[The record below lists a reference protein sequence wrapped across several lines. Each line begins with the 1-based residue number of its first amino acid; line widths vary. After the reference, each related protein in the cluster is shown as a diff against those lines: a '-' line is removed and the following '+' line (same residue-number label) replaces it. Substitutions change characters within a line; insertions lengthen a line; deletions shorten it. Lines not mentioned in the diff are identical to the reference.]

1 MMNVMDKIETQV
13 TSLQKKIDALSGNYL
28 TNTWKRQQEQR
39 GRDQQISRY
48 RLQMQV
54 LQYLGEAAG
63 CGDLTPLEK
72 AILVGAFHE
81 EIRSMLESKKHAV
94 EHNYP
99 YKLDFP
105 TWNEARAKRLRK
117 AGIFDTAQLVE
128 ALAEYERLVEKA
140 VIPPNPHAARIRD
153 LTFKARLGQGGD
165 IQFTPAPLVEKM
177 LMFAKLDEGSRVL
190 EPEAGIG
197 YIADAVKKVTPHVD
211 CIEIGCDFRELLE
224 LKGHHLIGCNFLE
237 QEQLPVYDAVLMNP
251 PFSAEF
257 DHIRYA
263 YGFLK
268 PGGVLVAVCSNR
280 VVHPS
285 SMRKDTAFQE
295 WLSTTNYHLEK
306 TDAKFEM
313 TGAFSALLVIWN
325 MESDSTY

>member
-1 MMNVMDKIETQV
+1 MTNMMEKIEAQAA
-13 TSLQKKIDALSGNYL
+13 SFQKKIDALSGNYL

-63 CGDLTPLEK
+63 CGELTPLER

-81 EIRSMLESKKHAV
+81 DMRSMLESKKQSA

-105 TWNEARAKRLRK
+105 TWDEARAKRLRK
-117 AGIFDTAQLVE
+117 AGISDTAQLTA
-128 ALAEYERLVEKA
+128 ALTEYEQLVEKA

-153 LTFKARLGQGGD
+153 LTFKARLAQGGD
-165 IQFTPAPLVEKM
+165 IQFTPVPLAEKM
-177 LMFAKLDEGSRVL
+177 LTAANLNEDSRVL

-197 YIADAVKKVTPHVD
+197 YIADEVKKVTPHVD
-211 CIEIGCDFRELLE
+211 CIEIGYDFRELLE

-237 QEQLPVYDAVLMNP
+237 QEQQPVYDAVLMNP
-251 PFSAEF
+251 PFSAEY
-257 DHIRYA
+257 DHIRHA

-280 VVHPS
+280 VAHPA

-295 WLSTTNYHLEK
+295 WLAATDYQLEE

-313 TGAFSALLVIWN
+313 TGASSALLIIWN
-325 MESDSTY
+325 ME

>member
-1 MMNVMDKIETQV
+1 MTSVMDKIEAQTA
-13 TSLQKKIDALSGNYL
+13 SYQKKIDALSGSYL

-39 GRDQQISRY
+39 GRDLQISRY

-54 LQYLGEAAG
+54 LQYLGETAG
-63 CGDLTPLEK
+63 CGELTPLEK

-81 EIRSMLESKKHAV
+81 DMRSMLESKKRSA

-99 YKLDFP
+99 FRLDFP
-105 TWNEARAKRLRK
+105 TGDETRAKRLRK
-117 AGIFDTAQLVE
+117 AGISDTEQLKA

-153 LTFKARLGQGGD
+153 LTFNARLRQGGD

-177 LMFAKLDEGSRVL
+177 LAFAKLKEDSRVL

-197 YIADAVKKVTPHVD
+197 YIADEAKKVTPHVD
-211 CIEIGCDFRELLE
+211 CIEIGYDFRELLE
-224 LKGHHLIGCNFLE
+224 LKGHNLIGCNFLE
-237 QEQLPVYDAVLMNP
+237 QEQKPVYDAVLMNP
-251 PFSAEF
+251 PFSAEY
-257 DHIRYA
+257 DHIRHA

-280 VVHPS
+280 VAHPS
-285 SMRKDTAFQE
+285 AMRKDTAFQE
-295 WLSTTNYHLEK
+295 WLSGTDYHLEK

-313 TGAFSALLVIWN
+313 TGAFSELLIIWK
-325 MESDSTY
+325 MEN